1 MPTNITICFFYINKR
16 IGICNTWYYLQSSV
30 CLKYMYFSN
39 LAALIQAIN
48 IKVRCKQLAPRS
60 QYVHNVRFSRVYD
73 IVYAAEDAFS
83 QHSGRPFS
91 TKDRDNDGYS
101 DRHCAQVIRG
111 AWWYHSC
118 SNCHLNGPY
127 YSRGSHP
134 SWGQGVVWCEWNN
147 CHSLKKVVIKLR
159 P

>member
-39 LAALIQAIN
+39 LAALIQ
-48 IKVRCKQLAPRS
+48 APRS